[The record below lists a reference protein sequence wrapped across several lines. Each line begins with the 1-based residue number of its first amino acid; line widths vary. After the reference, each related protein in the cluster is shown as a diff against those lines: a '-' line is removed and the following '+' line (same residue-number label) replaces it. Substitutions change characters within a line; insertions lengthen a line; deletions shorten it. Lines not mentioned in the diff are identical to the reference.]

1 MSEQEALKRRIRTS
15 RLYELYGPLL
25 TERQRRVYELRE
37 LDDLSL
43 SELSNELSISRQ
55 GVSDQ
60 LNRVR
65 ERLEEVES
73 LLGLLQ
79 RFDFVE
85 KEAELISRGENP
97 QLHARHIIEAC
108 RGRTMNDV

>member
-1 MSEQEALKRRIRTS
+1 MSEQEVLERRIRVS
-15 RLYELYGPLL
+15 RLYDLYGPLL

-43 SELSNELSISRQ
+43 SEISSELAISRQ

-60 LNRVR
+60 LSRVR
-65 ERLEEVES
+65 DRLEEIES
-73 LLGLLQ
+73 LLGAQ
-79 RFDFVE
+79 ARFDLIE
-85 KEAELISRGENP
+85 KEAELIAKGGNP
-97 QLHARHIIEAC
+97 QEHAARIAEAC

>member
-1 MSEQEALKRRIRTS
+1 MSEQEVLEQRFYIS
-15 RLYELYGPLL
+15 RLYDLYGALL

-43 SELSNELSISRQ
+43 SEIAAELSISRQ

-60 LNRVR
+60 LQRVR
-65 ERLEEVES
+65 DRLEELEKLLGFHS
-73 LLGLLQ
+73 LLQ
-79 RFDFVE
+79 TIER
-85 KEAELISRGENP
+85 EAELIGQGGAPLE
-97 QLHARHIIEAC
+97 HAAKIAEAC

>member
-1 MSEQEALKRRIRTS
+1 MSEQEVLERRIRVS
-15 RLYELYGPLL
+15 RLYDLYGPLL

-43 SELSNELSISRQ
+43 SEISSELSISRQ

-60 LNRVR
+60 LARVR
-65 ERLEEVES
+65 ERLEEIES
-73 LLGLLQ
+73 LLGVQ
-79 RFDFVE
+79 ARFDFIE
-85 KEAELISRGENP
+85 REAERIAHGENP
-97 QLHARHIIEAC
+97 QEHASRIAEAC

>member
-1 MSEQEALKRRIRTS
+1 MSEQELLERRIRIS
-15 RLYELYGPLL
+15 RLYDLYGPLL

-43 SELSNELSISRQ
+43 SEISDELSISRQ

-60 LNRVR
+60 LSRVR
-65 ERLEEVES
+65 ERLEEIES
-73 LLGLLQ
+73 LLGMLR
-79 RFDFVE
+79 RFDFIE
-85 KEAELISRGENP
+85 EEAERIAQGENP
-97 QLHARHIIEAC
+97 QVHASRIAEAC